1 MKGSGI
7 TSMDQKYGNPK
18 KHSVWKSIQQI
29 EGFTRL
35 ASTPIPILLIG
46 GLAIVLG
53 IVVYGLILLRQDPG
67 AFHIW
72 IREDGLAEWLT
83 FVELSIMSIY
93 SFTVSFSFEHCSET
107 KAARRAWFFLGLL
120 LLFGAMEEI
129 SWGQRILGVTSPEW
143 FMRHNRQGETNIHN
157 LVLWGVNLNRFIF
170 GKILTVVIII
180 YVGVI
185 PLLYR
190 SNKRVKEFINR
201 WAIPIAQNYQVLLFI
216 IITIAIRMH
225 LNLSKKVGEL
235 LELSTCYITLLI
247 LAHPYNREI
256 ISFKKGRAFVRKAS
270 PDEGEGEGS

>member
-7 TSMDQKYGNPK
+7 ASMNQKYGSPK
-18 KHSVWKSIQQI
+18 RLSFWKSLRM
-29 EGFTRL
+29 EGLPRL
-35 ASTPIPILLIG
+35 ASTPIPIPLIG

-53 IVVYGLILLRQDPG
+53 ILAYGLILLRQDPG

-83 FVELSIMSIY
+83 FVELLIMSAY
-93 SFTVSFSFEHCSET
+93 SFTVSFSFRHCSET
-107 KAARRAWFFLGLL
+107 KAARKVWFFLGLL

-129 SWGQRILGVTSPEW
+129 SWGQRILGIKSPEW

-157 LVLWGVNLNRFIF
+157 LLIYGKNLNRLVF
-170 GKILTVVIII
+170 GKFLTIIILI

-190 SNKRVKEFINR
+190 TNKRMKEFINR

-216 IITIAIRMH
+216 IITIAIRIH
-225 LNLSKKVGEL
+225 LTLSKKVGEL
-235 LELSTCYITLLI
+235 LEFSICYITFLI

-256 ISFKKGRAFVRKAS
+256 IPFKKRRAFIWKAS
-270 PDEGEGEGS
+270 SDKGKEEGA

>member
-1 MKGSGI
+1 MKGSDI
-7 TSMDQKYGNPK
+7 TSMNQKYGNPK
-18 KHSVWKSIQQI
+18 QLSAWKSMRI
-29 EGFTRL
+29 EDFTRL
-35 ASTPIPILLIG
+35 ASTPIPIPLIG

-53 IVVYGLILLRQDPG
+53 IVVYGLILLRQDLQ
-67 AFHIW
+67 AFQIW

-107 KAARRAWFFLGLL
+107 KAARRAWLFLGLL

-129 SWGQRILGVTSPEW
+129 SWGQRILGIKSPEW
-143 FMRHNRQGETNIHN
+143 FMRHNRQLEINIHN
-157 LVLWGVNLNRFIF
+157 LVIYGKNMNRLVF
-170 GKILTVVIII
+170 GKILTVLILI
-180 YVGVI
+180 YIGVI

-225 LNLSKKVGEL
+225 LSLSKKVGEL
-235 LELSTCYITLLI
+235 LEFSICYITFLI

-256 ISFKKGRAFVRKAS
+256 IPFKRGGAFVRKAS
-270 PDEGEGEGS
+270 SDERKGEGS